1 MAAYE
6 IALLVTSLSIL
17 GAVVLPRVLADKP
30 MSFPLLYVGLGA
42 LVFALPT
49 GVTVPDPVSHPNAT
63 RRLTELVII
72 ISLMGAGLKLD
83 RPFDWQAWSPTWR
96 LLAITMPLTIVAVS
110 LLGWGVLG
118 LSIPVAVLL
127 GAVISPTDPVLA
139 SSVEATPPASDV
151 DEEVDPTDQEG
162 AIRFALTSEAG
173 LNDGL
178 AFPFTY
184 LAILMAGASL
194 DLSRS
199 GWLLEWVGFYVIY
212 KIGVGIIGGAVV
224 GYLIARFIFGRPSSS
239 QLSRVMEGAEALA
252 ATLLAYAATE
262 LVAGYGFIA
271 VFVAAL
277 TLRHYEWEHAYYE
290 KLHDFA
296 VLVER
301 LLMATVLVLF
311 GGVLV
316 QGLLA
321 PLTPTYVVV
330 GLVVLLVVRP
340 IAGLLAS
347 VGNDQLFAERAVIA
361 AFGIRGIGSF
371 FYLAYALNSASLR
384 EYELIVAA
392 EELWALLG
400 FIVVASLF
408 LHGISAAPV
417 MNTLDR
423 MRDEQD
429 GETGD
434 EPAAADD

>member
-6 IALLVTSLSIL
+6 IALLVTGFAIL
-17 GAVVLPRVLADKP
+17 GAVVLPRILADKP

-42 LVFALPT
+42 LVFWLPT
-49 GVTVPDPVSHPNAT
+49 GVTVPDPVTNPNAT

-96 LLAITMPLTIVAVS
+96 LLAVAMPLTIIAVS
-110 LLGWGVLG
+110 LLGWGMLG
-118 LSIPVAVLL
+118 LSVPVAVLL
-127 GAVISPTDPVLA
+127 GAVIAPTDPVLA
-139 SSVEATPPASDV
+139 SSVEASPPESDM
-151 DEEVDPTDQEG
+151 DEEVDPTEQEG

-184 LAILMAGASL
+184 LAVVMAGASQ
-194 DLSRS
+194 SPFRG
-199 GWLLEWVGFYVIY
+199 GWLLEWLGFYVVY
-212 KIGVGIIGGAVV
+212 KIAVGVVGGVIV
-224 GYLIARFIFGRPSSS
+224 GYLIARFIFGRPSSN

-277 TLRHYEWEHAYYE
+277 VMRHYEWEHAYYQH
-290 KLHDFA
+290 LHDFA
-296 VLVER
+296 VVVER

-321 PLTPTYVVV
+321 PLTLIHVAV
-330 GLVVLLVVRP
+330 GLAILLVVRP
-340 IAGLLAS
+340 VAGMLAT
-347 VGNDQLFAERAVIA
+347 VGSGQLFAERAVIA
-361 AFGIRGIGSF
+361 GFGIRGIGSF
-371 FYLAYALNSASLR
+371 FYLAYALNTASLS
-384 EYELIVAA
+384 EYELVVAA

-400 FIVVASLF
+400 FIVVTSLV

-417 MNTLDR
+417 MNTLDQLR
-423 MRDEQD
+423 EGDI
-429 GETGD
+429 GEGA
-434 EPAAADD
+434 PADDD